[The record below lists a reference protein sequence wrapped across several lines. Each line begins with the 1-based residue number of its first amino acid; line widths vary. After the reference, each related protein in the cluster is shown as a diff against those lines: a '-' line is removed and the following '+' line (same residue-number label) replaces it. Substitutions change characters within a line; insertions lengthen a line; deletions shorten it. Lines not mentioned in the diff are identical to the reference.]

1 MKRLLLCF
9 LVGALAACDPADRDQ
24 NPRDRIGSDGP
35 LAWRLVQQ
43 KAGAAAFLSRPG
55 AAPDL
60 VLWCD
65 DQRRLTLRAH
75 IFKTP
80 ADRPDLVLTTK
91 AGRIAFQ
98 EVRRQ
103 GGVREGDRKLVE
115 GKIQLAEPGVAET
128 ILAASDFTL
137 TSGDVDYRA
146 QPEDRDQILPAFVAA
161 CRQSGTKAP

>member
-1 MKRLLLCF
+1 MKRLALCLLVF
-9 LVGALAACDPADRDQ
+9 ALGACDPGDQDQ
-24 NPRDRIGSDGP
+24 NPRDRVGSDGP
-35 LAWRLVQQ
+35 LSWRLVEQ
-43 KAGAAAFLSRPG
+43 KSGAAAFLSRPG

-65 DQRRLTLRAH
+65 DQQRITLRAH
-75 IFKTP
+75 VFP
-80 ADRPDLVLTTK
+80 APSAQPNLVLTTK

-103 GGVREGDRKLVE
+103 GGVRAGDRKLVE
-115 GKIQLAEPGVAET
+115 GKIGLVEKGVVET

-146 QPEDRDQILPAFVAA
+146 QPVDRDPILPAFVTA
-161 CRQSGTKAP
+161 CRKEGPKAP

>member
-1 MKRLLLCF
+1 MKRLAFCLL
-9 LVGALAACDPADRDQ
+9 VIALGACDPGDKDQ
-24 NPRDRIGSDGP
+24 NPRDRVGSDGP
-35 LAWRLVQQ
+35 LSWRLVEQ
-43 KAGAAAFLSRPG
+43 KSGAAAFLSRPG

-65 DQRRLTLRAH
+65 DQQRITLRAH
-75 IFKTP
+75 VFP
-80 ADRPDLVLTTK
+80 APSAQPNLVLTTK

-103 GGVREGDRKLVE
+103 GGVRAGDRKLVE
-115 GKIQLAEPGVAET
+115 GKIGLVEKGVAET

-146 QPEDRDQILPAFVAA
+146 QPVDRDQILPAFVTA
-161 CRQSGTKAP
+161 CRKEGPKAP

>member
-1 MKRLLLCF
+1 MKRLALCLLVC
-9 LVGALAACDPADRDQ
+9 ALGSCDPGDTDQ
-24 NPRDRIGSDGP
+24 NPRDRIGSEGP
-35 LAWRLVQQ
+35 LSWRLVEQ

-65 DQRRLTLRAH
+65 DQQLITLRAH
-75 IFKTP
+75 VFP
-80 ADRPDLVLTTK
+80 APEAQPTLVLTTK

-103 GGVREGDRKLVE
+103 GGVRAGDRKLVE
-115 GKIQLAEPGVAET
+115 GKIGLAEIGVAET

-146 QPEDRDQILPAFVAA
+146 QPVDRDQILPAFVAA
-161 CRQSGTKAP
+161 CRKEGPKAP

>member
-1 MKRLLLCF
+1 MKRLALCLLVF
-9 LVGALAACDPADRDQ
+9 ALGACDPGDQDQ
-24 NPRDRIGSDGP
+24 NPRDRVGSDGP
-35 LAWRLVQQ
+35 LSWRLVEQ
-43 KAGAAAFLSRPG
+43 KSGAAAFLSRPG

-65 DQRRLTLRAH
+65 DQQRITLRAH
-75 IFKTP
+75 VFP
-80 ADRPDLVLTTK
+80 APSAQPNLVLTTK

-103 GGVREGDRKLVE
+103 GGVRAGDRKLVE
-115 GKIQLAEPGVAET
+115 GKIGLVEKGVVET

-146 QPEDRDQILPAFVAA
+146 QPVDRDQTLPAFVTA
-161 CRQSGTKAP
+161 CRKEGPKAP

>member
-1 MKRLLLCF
+1 MKRLALCLLVF
-9 LVGALAACDPADRDQ
+9 ALGACDPGDKDQ
-24 NPRDRIGSDGP
+24 NPRDRVGSDGP
-35 LAWRLVQQ
+35 LSWRMVEQ
-43 KAGAAAFLSRPG
+43 KSGAAAFLSRPG

-65 DQRRLTLRAH
+65 DQQRITLRAH
-75 IFKTP
+75 VFP
-80 ADRPDLVLTTK
+80 APSAQPNLVLTTK

-103 GGVREGDRKLVE
+103 GGVRAGDRKLVE
-115 GKIQLAEPGVAET
+115 GKIGLVEKGVAET

-146 QPEDRDQILPAFVAA
+146 QPVDRDQILPAFVTA
-161 CRQSGTKAP
+161 CRKEGPKAP

>member
-1 MKRLLLCF
+1 MKRLALCLLACA
-9 LVGALAACDPADRDQ
+9 VGACDPGDQDQ
-24 NPRDRIGSDGP
+24 NPRDRVGSDGP
-35 LAWRLVQQ
+35 LSWRLVEQ
-43 KAGAAAFLSRPG
+43 KSEAAAFLSRPG

-65 DQRRLTLRAH
+65 DQQRITLRAH
-75 IFKTP
+75 VFP
-80 ADRPDLVLTTK
+80 APSAQPNLVLTTK
-91 AGRIAFQ
+91 VGRIAFQ

-115 GKIQLAEPGVAET
+115 GKIGLAETGVAET

-146 QPEDRDQILPAFVAA
+146 QPVDRDQILPAFVTA
-161 CRQSGTKAP
+161 CRKEGPKAP

>member
-1 MKRLLLCF
+1 MKRFASCLLVC
-9 LVGALAACDPADRDQ
+9 ALSACDPGDTDQ
-24 NPRDRIGSDGP
+24 NPRDRIGSEGP
-35 LAWRLVQQ
+35 LSWRLVEQ

-65 DQRRLTLRAH
+65 DQQLVTLRAH
-75 IFKTP
+75 VFP
-80 ADRPDLVLTTK
+80 APEARPTLVLTTK
-91 AGRIAFQ
+91 AGRIAFR

-103 GGVREGDRKLVE
+103 GGVRAGDRKLVE
-115 GKIQLAEPGVAET
+115 GKIGLADIGVAEA

-146 QPEDRDQILPAFVAA
+146 QPVDRDQILPAFVTA
-161 CRQSGTKAP
+161 CRKERPIAP

>member
-1 MKRLLLCF
+1 MKRLALCLLVC
-9 LVGALAACDPADRDQ
+9 ALGACDPGDKDE
-24 NPRDRIGSDGP
+24 NPRDRIGSEGP
-35 LAWRLVQQ
+35 ISWRLVQQ

-65 DQRRLTLRAH
+65 DQQRITLRAH
-75 IFKTP
+75 VFP
-80 ADRPDLVLTTK
+80 APEAQPTLVLRTK
-91 AGRIAFQ
+91 AGHIAFR

-103 GGVREGDRKLVE
+103 GGVRAGARKLVE
-115 GKIQLAEPGVAET
+115 GKIGLAEIGVAET

-146 QPEDRDQILPAFVAA
+146 QPVDRNQILPGFVTA
-161 CRQSGTKAP
+161 CRNEGPKAP

>member
-1 MKRLLLCF
+1 MKRLALCLLVC
-9 LVGALAACDPADRDQ
+9 ALGACDPGDKDQ

-35 LAWRLVQQ
+35 LSWRLVEQQ
-43 KAGAAAFLSRPG
+43 SGAAAFLSRPG

-65 DQRRLTLRAH
+65 DQQRLTLRAH
-75 IFKTP
+75 VFP
-80 ADRPDLVLTTK
+80 APSAQANLVLQTK

-115 GKIQLAEPGVAET
+115 GKIGLVEKGVVET
-128 ILAASDFTL
+128 ILAATDFTL

-146 QPEDRDQILPAFVAA
+146 QPVDRDQILPAFVTA
-161 CRQSGTKAP
+161 CRKEGPKAP

>member
-1 MKRLLLCF
+1 MKRLALCLLACA
-9 LVGALAACDPADRDQ
+9 VGACDPGDQDQ
-24 NPRDRIGSDGP
+24 NPRDRVGSDGP
-35 LAWRLVQQ
+35 LSWRLVEQ
-43 KAGAAAFLSRPG
+43 KSGAAAFLSRPG

-65 DQRRLTLRAH
+65 DQQRITLRAH
-75 IFKTP
+75 VFP
-80 ADRPDLVLTTK
+80 APSAQPNLVLTTK
-91 AGRIAFQ
+91 VGRIAFQ

-115 GKIQLAEPGVAET
+115 GKIGLAETGVAET

-146 QPEDRDQILPAFVAA
+146 QPVDRDQILPAFVTA
-161 CRQSGTKAP
+161 CRKEGPKAP